1 MVMIDLDLICYGLFC
16 ASVCYFVCYKIGK
29 KI

>member
-1 MVMIDLDLICYGLFC
+1 MVMIDLDLVCYGLFC

-29 KI
+29 NI